1 MRTKIDAVA
10 GRKTDVPAPPLAALR
25 SLQDNFRQRIEKH
38 LGGYTMPGSAPTQR
52 RARAIL
58 GTVAVILL
66 AATAARAQ
74 TYPTAPVRVLVPFGA
89 GGATDVLARVF
100 ADRLQQRM
108 GQSFTVENRG
118 GAAGQ
123 IAAAAFARA
132 PADGYTV
139 MFTTAAPITVAP
151 LMSDK
156 VQYDPRKDFA
166 PVAVVA
172 VMPVWVVVNAA
183 SPFKTLAD
191 IVKDAKANP
200 GKLTYGTSGV
210 GTELHL
216 AAEAIARS
224 AGIQMVHVPFRG
236 GGEVITALL
245 GKQVDWAALST
256 ASIAGA
262 VKQGSL
268 RVLAV
273 SAPQRMA
280 DFPDVPTFAELGH
293 PGATMMPWWGLMAPA
308 ATPQPILARLTQ
320 ELDAITKDDS
330 VRERLKA
337 TFVQIEFAGPQEFAR
352 RLDAETKLYS
362 DIIRAAKIKIEPAK

>member
-1 MRTKIDAVA
+1 MSIR
-10 GRKTDVPAPPLAALR
+10 LA
-25 SLQDNFRQRIEKH
+25 
-38 LGGYTMPGSAPTQR
+38 
-52 RARAIL
+52 AIL
-58 GTVAVILL
+58 GTAIVVAASG
-66 AATAARAQ
+66 AAAQ

-89 GGATDVLARVF
+89 GGATDVVARVF
-100 ADRLQQRM
+100 AERLAQRM
-108 GQSFTVENRG
+108 GQSFTVENRA

-132 PADGYTV
+132 PADGYTL

-151 LMSDK
+151 LISDK
-156 VQYDPRKDFA
+156 LQYDPRKDFV

-172 VMPVWVVVNAA
+172 VQPVWVVVNAN
-183 SPFKTLAD
+183 SPHKSLAD
-191 IVKDAKANP
+191 LVAQAKTNP

-216 AAEAIARS
+216 AAEAVARS
-224 AGIQMVHVPFRG
+224 AGIQLVHVPFRG

-245 GKQVDWAALST
+245 GSQVDFAALST

-262 VKQGSL
+262 VRQGTL
-268 RVLAV
+268 RLLAV
-273 SAPQRMA
+273 SSPRRMA

-293 PGATMMPWWGLMAPA
+293 ASATMVPWWGLMAPA
-308 ATPQPILARLTQ
+308 GTSPAIVARLTQ
-320 ELDAITKDDS
+320 ELEAASKDES

-352 RLDAETKLYS
+352 RLEAETKLYG
-362 DIIRAAKIKIEPAK
+362 DVVRAANIKP

>member
-1 MRTKIDAVA
+1 MPKPGHKRRCNVA
-10 GRKTDVPAPPLAALR
+10 PIATVLA
-25 SLQDNFRQRIEKH
+25 
-38 LGGYTMPGSAPTQR
+38 T
-52 RARAIL
+52 
-58 GTVAVILL
+58 LL
-66 AATAARAQ
+66 AAPMAAAQ
-74 TYPTAPVRVLVPFGA
+74 TYPTAPVKVIVPFGA

-100 ADRLQQRM
+100 ADRMQQRM

-123 IAAAAFARA
+123 IAAAAVARA
-132 PADGYTV
+132 SADGYTL

-151 LMSDK
+151 QMSDK
-156 VQYDPRKDFA
+156 AQYDPRKDFV

-172 VMPVWVVVNAA
+172 VMPVWIVVNAA
-183 SPFKTLAD
+183 SPFKSLAD

-200 GKLTYGTSGV
+200 GKLTYATSGV

-236 GGEVITALL
+236 GGDVITALL
-245 GKQVDWAALST
+245 GKQVDFAALST

-262 VKQGSL
+262 VAQGSL

-273 SAPQRMA
+273 SSPKRMA

-308 ATPQPILARLTQ
+308 GTPAPVLARLTQ
-320 ELDAITKDDS
+320 ELDAIAKDAS
-330 VRERLKA
+330 VRDRLKA
-337 TFVQIEFAGPQEFAR
+337 TFVQIDFAGPEEFAR
-352 RLDAETKLYS
+352 RLDAETKLYG
-362 DIIRAAKIKIEPAK
+362 DIIKAAKIKVQ

>member
-1 MRTKIDAVA
+1 MPARLA
-10 GRKTDVPAPPLAALR
+10 G
-25 SLQDNFRQRIEKH
+25 
-38 LGGYTMPGSAPTQR
+38 
-52 RARAIL
+52 IL
-58 GTVAVILL
+58 GTAALL
-66 AATAARAQ
+66 AAMSAVTPSSAQ
-74 TYPTAPVRVLVPFGA
+74 TYPTGPIRLLVPFGA
-89 GGATDVLARVF
+89 GGATDVVARVF
-100 ADRLQQRM
+100 ADRLAQRM

-123 IAAAAFARA
+123 IAATAFARA
-132 PADGYTV
+132 PADGYTL

-151 LMSDK
+151 LMNDK
-156 VQYDPRKDFA
+156 VQYDPRKDFI

-172 VMPVWVVVNAA
+172 VQPVWVVVNAA

-191 IVKDAKANP
+191 IVKQAKDNP

-216 AAEAIARS
+216 AAEAVARS

-245 GKQVDWAALST
+245 GSQVDFAVLST

-273 SAPQRMA
+273 SSPKRMA

-293 PGATMMPWWGLMAPA
+293 TGATMVPWWGLMAPA
-308 ATPQPILARLTQ
+308 GTPAPVVARLTQ
-320 ELDAITKDDS
+320 ELEAATKDEA

-337 TFVQIEFAGPQEFAR
+337 TFVQIEFEGPQEFAR
-352 RLDAETKLYS
+352 RLDAETKLYGE
-362 DIIRAAKIKIEPAK
+362 IIRAAKIRMEPPK